1 MSSHAIAHKTL
12 AHAGPPDA
20 RHVRRA
26 KGQTRKDPF
35 AEVKSRTT
43 PSARKIVLTALA
55 PFTRGLSAMLDAGLP
70 LDHALEAMQ
79 EQVALRPFRSVLRHI
94 RASVMYGNRLSA
106 AMALYPAVFDKVYIS
121 MLKSGETS
129 GRMAETLEH
138 IAEHLEASADLRH
151 KVQSAMM
158 YPIAVAS
165 IAVLLTTA
173 IMIWII
179 PAFERIYADFGGTL
193 PMATRVLIAISTLI
207 RQNILLSIAG
217 VTVVVIVLRSIR
229 KTRPGRYASDRWL
242 LGIPIF
248 GALMQKVALARF
260 TESISQ
266 MLRNGVPILQAID
279 LAEDVIDNA
288 VLGRDMHRARI
299 AVEQGSTFSAALKQ
313 SRWYPPLLLQM
324 LATGEKTGRM
334 DEMLERVSRFYRNEV
349 TVTVNG
355 LTSLIEPLLIVFLG
369 VVIGGMVLC
378 MFIPIFR
385 LTEIVRF

>member
-1 MSSHAIAHKTL
+1 MSSRAIPHQTLTQARARRSPTANGPHAKSLTNAKP
-12 AHAGPPDA
+12 HATPAA
-20 RHVRRA
+20 RR
-26 KGQTRKDPF
+26 
-35 AEVKSRTT
+35 
-43 PSARKIVLTALA
+43 IVANALA

-79 EQVALRPFRSVLRHI
+79 EQVELRPFRTILRHV

-106 AMALYPAVFDKVYIS
+106 AMSLYPAIFDKVYIS
-121 MLKSGETS
+121 MLRSGETS
-129 GRMAETLEH
+129 GRMAETLEQ

-158 YPIAVAS
+158 YPIAVGS
-165 IAVLLTTA
+165 IAVLLTVA
-173 IMIWII
+173 IMIWIV

-193 PMATRVLIAISTLI
+193 PMATRGLIAVSTFI
-207 RQNILLSIAG
+207 REKLLLFIA
-217 VTVVVIVLRSIR
+217 TVLLVAIAFRTFR
-229 KTRPGRYASDRWL
+229 KTRPGRYACDRAM
-242 LGIPIF
+242 LGVPVF

-266 MLRNGVPILQAID
+266 MLHNGVPILQAID

-288 VLGRDMHRARI
+288 VLGKDMHRARI
-299 AVEQGSTFSAALKQ
+299 AVEQGSTFSTALRQ
-313 SRWYPPLLLQM
+313 SRWYPPMLIQM
-324 LATGEKTGRM
+324 LGTGEKTGRM

-369 VVIGGMVLC
+369 VIIGGMVLC